1 MKIDNITLELG
12 NYTQNANF
20 VKEIVLQRLLTD
32 NVINEEQAQQ
42 YSEKWNVIVIKK
54 GWFKR
59 WMDKFS
65 SADSDEYF
73 YKFVK
78 FED

>member
-1 MKIDNITLELG
+1 MNIDNITLEH
-12 NYTQNANF
+12 YTENANF
-20 VKEIVLQRLLTD
+20 VKEIVLKRLLID

-42 YSEKWNVIVIKK
+42 YAEKWNVIVIKK

-65 SADSDEYF
+65 SGDSDKYF